1 MRSDKE
7 PPRGLFHCRMLAGS
21 PELKVRADQ
30 SFDCSCLTP
39 SGGLVSSPYLPSLAS
54 RSNTREPPDLLSRF
68 RAKLT
73 MFPPLATRFSLSL
86 FIPLFFLVSVFTS
99 QPHFSPCSLGFFLPP
114 PVLCSLAFLC
124 STPPLSHRLSLIH
137 SHLTSSLFGSDLFF
151 FSQFPFL
158 SLSLSLF
165 IPPYLDHINRAS
177 RGNDN
182 GLLPLTLLQTHY

>member
-1 MRSDKE
+1 
-7 PPRGLFHCRMLAGS
+7 MLAGS

-39 SGGLVSSPYLPSLAS
+39 SGGSVSSPYPPSLAS
-54 RSNTREPPDLLSRF
+54 RSNTRVPPDLLSRF
-68 RAKLT
+68 TSKLAI
-73 MFPPLATRFSLSL
+73 FPPLATRFSLSL
-86 FIPLFFLVSVFTS
+86 FLVSVFTS

-114 PVLCSLAFLC
+114 PVLRSLASLC
-124 STPPLSHRLSLIH
+124 STPPLSRRLSLIH
-137 SHLTSSLFGSDLFF
+137 SHLSSSLFGSDLFF
-151 FSQFPFL
+151 FSQFPLL

-177 RGNDN
+177 RGDHN